1 MEIITID
8 WETYYAKDYSLTKLT
23 TEEYIRS
30 PMFEAIM
37 LGIRM
42 PDGEQRLIEGTH
54 EEIQYQ
60 LEGIEWGR
68 YAVLAHNTMFDGA
81 ILAWRFG
88 IKPAV
93 WLDTLS
99 MARAM
104 FGLKGNSLAL
114 LASRYNL
121 HEKGTY
127 VVNMMGKRRND
138 MSPDEF
144 KQYADY
150 CLHDVELCHQLFT
163 LMSQGWYDLESVD
176 MRHPFPIRELELIDR
191 LIRMYTEPSLLLN
204 QAKLEKH
211 LEGVIKRKEA
221 LLAACAVEKDLLMSN
236 PKFADLLQALGVAPP
251 MKISATTGKLTFAFA
266 KTDPGM
272 KDLLEHPDER
282 VQVLAAAR
290 MGVKSTLEETRT
302 NRFIDIAK
310 RGGYFPIPLKYS
322 AARTHRLGGMDKIN
336 LQNLPAR
343 GKDAKRLKKAI
354 EPPPGYI
361 VINSDSS
368 NIEARMLAWLA
379 EQEDLVSDFANKVD
393 VYSKMASRIYNR
405 EVNRKRK
412 EVVDGKEI
420 YPDEAEGFVG
430 KTCLAGN
437 SLVLCE
443 RGWIPLVSVSPADR
457 VWDGIEWVHH
467 QGVLKKGTK
476 NVVNMSGIWLTP
488 DHLVL
493 CGQEWLETDRLL
505 EDESIL
511 GRALV
516 SGAETLPF
524 QGLLWG
530 QKTGLSQS
538 LFHAVAVAASTLCTP
553 LTSKLSKQPDAVCV
567 GSRLHI
573 NPTWINTIGRMQMHS
588 PIMST
593 GKGFSIGYQRRLQG
607 AIPPLPGLITTTV
620 NEVSKYVKNGVQTAQ
635 HFYGTYKHCLGGIT
649 QLWTWTGLT
658 TIKGTSQG
666 TLGLYP
672 LGITCSTV
680 EKYETCSQKW
690 TPLKSN
696 LKNLSKRTPVYDLA
710 NSGPRNRFTVLTDK
724 GPIIVHNCV
733 LGAGYQT
740 GGAKLQITLKAATP
754 PMDMPLEECTRIINT
769 YRNTYTKIPELWK
782 LGDKAI
788 QAMHDDKGMWLGK
801 EGVLLVEGKK
811 GIKLPNGLYISYPSL
826 HQYDSSMNGRPMK
839 KWRYKDEKGFQDIYG
854 GKLIENCLSGDS
866 EVLTD
871 SGWKRITA
879 VSLDDRVWDGTGWVR
894 HTGVVCNGVQ
904 QTINFGGVWMT
915 PDHKVLVDNNWVESQ
930 HAIYEKATSSYSRSY
945 GIPACGF
952 NNTKLR
958 WQQRKKI
965 VVERAMQ
972 LWERICTGFQVRRR
986 LPILRVQEKRID
998 SESTYNARHV
1008 SAPSICGLAVFSR
1021 PMHFTLTQ
1029 SMGELWGQRHN
1040 GLPRM
1045 GSIFPDIL
1053 ERYGAYVPKWVRD
1066 RSQRQQPWVLSREL
1080 PMGDTERKHP
1090 QYTKECDY
1098 RFPTRQDNSSRAF
1111 REVWNW
1117 GDNYSVSSSSGV
1129 EEGTLTNPTRRNESV
1144 YDITNAGPNHRF
1156 TVRGKDGR
1164 PFLVH
1169 NCVQALARIIVMLQ
1183 LLKISKR
1190 YTVPLTVHDS
1200 VVAIARVEESEEAL
1214 AYIEECMRWI
1224 PKWAQGCPINCEAFV
1239 GANYG
1244 EC

>member
-8 WETYYAKDYSLTKLT
+8 WETYYSKDYSLTKLT

-42 PDGEQRLIEGTH
+42 PDGELRVIEGTH

-60 LEGIEWGR
+60 LEAIEWHR

-114 LASRYNL
+114 LATRYNL

-127 VVNMMGKRRND
+127 VVNMMGKRRAD
-138 MSPDEF
+138 MSPGEF

-150 CLHDVELCHQLFT
+150 CLHDVELCHQLFE

-221 LLAACAVEKDLLMSN
+221 LLAACAVDKDILMSN
-236 PKFADLLQALGVAPP
+236 PKFAELLSSLGVAPP
-251 MKISATTGKLTFAFA
+251 MKISSTTGKLTFAFA

-272 KDLLEHPDER
+272 KELLEDPDER

-302 NRFIDIAK
+302 TRFIDIAK

-430 KTCLAGN
+430 KT
-437 SLVLCE
+437 V
-443 RGWIPLVSVSPADR
+443 
-457 VWDGIEWVHH
+457 
-467 QGVLKKGTK
+467 
-476 NVVNMSGIWLTP
+476 
-488 DHLVL
+488 
-493 CGQEWLETDRLL
+493 
-505 EDESIL
+505 
-511 GRALV
+511 
-516 SGAETLPF
+516 
-524 QGLLWG
+524 
-530 QKTGLSQS
+530 
-538 LFHAVAVAASTLCTP
+538 
-553 LTSKLSKQPDAVCV
+553 
-567 GSRLHI
+567 
-573 NPTWINTIGRMQMHS
+573 
-588 PIMST
+588 
-593 GKGFSIGYQRRLQG
+593 
-607 AIPPLPGLITTTV
+607 
-620 NEVSKYVKNGVQTAQ
+620 
-635 HFYGTYKHCLGGIT
+635 
-649 QLWTWTGLT
+649 
-658 TIKGTSQG
+658 
-666 TLGLYP
+666 
-672 LGITCSTV
+672 
-680 EKYETCSQKW
+680 
-690 TPLKSN
+690 
-696 LKNLSKRTPVYDLA
+696 
-710 NSGPRNRFTVLTDK
+710 
-724 GPIIVHNCV
+724 V

-854 GKLIENCLSGDS
+854 GKLVEN
-866 EVLTD
+866 V
-871 SGWKRITA
+871 
-879 VSLDDRVWDGTGWVR
+879 
-894 HTGVVCNGVQ
+894 
-904 QTINFGGVWMT
+904 
-915 PDHKVLVDNNWVESQ
+915 
-930 HAIYEKATSSYSRSY
+930 
-945 GIPACGF
+945 
-952 NNTKLR
+952 
-958 WQQRKKI
+958 
-965 VVERAMQ
+965 
-972 LWERICTGFQVRRR
+972 
-986 LPILRVQEKRID
+986 
-998 SESTYNARHV
+998 
-1008 SAPSICGLAVFSR
+1008 
-1021 PMHFTLTQ
+1021 
-1029 SMGELWGQRHN
+1029 
-1040 GLPRM
+1040 
-1045 GSIFPDIL
+1045 
-1053 ERYGAYVPKWVRD
+1053 
-1066 RSQRQQPWVLSREL
+1066 
-1080 PMGDTERKHP
+1080 
-1090 QYTKECDY
+1090 
-1098 RFPTRQDNSSRAF
+1098 
-1111 REVWNW
+1111 
-1117 GDNYSVSSSSGV
+1117 
-1129 EEGTLTNPTRRNESV
+1129 
-1144 YDITNAGPNHRF
+1144 
-1156 TVRGKDGR
+1156 
-1164 PFLVH
+1164 
-1169 NCVQALARIIVMLQ
+1169 VQALARIIVMLQ
-1183 LLKISKR
+1183 LLKIAKR